1 MAYMELNLYSKVLSL
16 ELPVSL
22 ILPQPRLGKE
32 EPLRTLWLYHGSTGD
47 HTLWARLTNL
57 ELYAAERNLAVVI
70 PTGHKSLFTNMLH
83 GQDYG
88 TYMGEELV
96 SRIRQIFPCLSAH
109 RQDNFIGG
117 LSNGAYGALR
127 VGLRYPETFSAIG
140 AFSGGDFAG
149 QYYTDDGT
157 YRGRRHVMVFGE
169 GCPARSEHG
178 VQFLA
183 ERLLERGGPFPRIY
197 HAAGSLEA
205 AGQGDSLSDFF
216 RNLPENPFSYQFEL
230 FENYGHEWRL
240 WDRALLKYLEDFLGI
255 PGHKFH
261 YYI

>member
-22 ILPQPRLGKE
+22 IMPQPRPGSG

-47 HTLWARLTNL
+47 HTLWARLTHL

-70 PTGHKSLFTNMLH
+70 PTAHKSLFTNMLH

-88 TYMGEELV
+88 TYLGEELV
-96 SRIRQIFPCLSAH
+96 CAVRRIFPCLSAR
-109 RQDNFIGG
+109 RQDNYIGG

-127 VGLRYPETFSAIG
+127 IGLRYPETFSAIG
-140 AFSGGDFAG
+140 AFSGGDFADR
-149 QYYTDDGT
+149 YYTDDGT

-169 GCPARSEHG
+169 GCPAQSEHG
-178 VQFLA
+178 VRYLA
-183 ERLLERGGPFPRIY
+183 QRLLERGGPYPRIY
-197 HAAGSLEA
+197 HAAGTLEE
-205 AGQGDSLSDFF
+205 AGQGDELTDFF
-216 RNLPENPFSYQFEL
+216 QSLPENPFCYQFQL
-230 FENYGHEWRL
+230 FENMAHEWRL
-240 WDRALLKYLEDFLGI
+240 WDRALLEYLEGYLGLA
-255 PGHKFH
+255 GEKFH